1 MLACPPRCLRAPLPG
16 AGRRVIFC
24 GPPALATCANA
35 KREGV
40 TITYLHCPHCG
51 LTITPKADWLRLEH
65 CPRCIARRGA
75 LVTLF
80 SSSLPVEALYHEDA
94 RPEHRRRRP
103 ADQEP
108 APTT

>member
-1 MLACPPRCLRAPLPG
+1 MPARSIARREPACDLLQFPG
-16 AGRRVIFC
+16 ARDLC
-24 GPPALATCANA
+24 NA

-40 TITYLHCPHCG
+40 TITYLNCPHCG
-51 LTITPKADWLRLEH
+51 LPITAKADWLRVKH

-94 RPEHRRRRP
+94 RPEHGRRRP